1 MPKNYNWNRDELIL
15 ALDVYFREP
24 QARGSKSHPAVLE
37 LSDLLNQLPIHPS
50 HHREE
55 YFRNPNSVAMKLSNF
70 LRLDPKYEG
79 VGLPRGSQLDEEIWE
94 KFSNDPA
101 HLRRVA
107 STIRRIADS
116 PEIIAPEG
124 FEIDQEAS
132 EGRILTRLHR
142 VRERSGS
149 LARRKKQQVLDE
161 SGALLC
167 EACGFDFASFYGDR
181 GSGFAECHHKIPL
194 SELIPNQRTRFQDLA
209 IVCANCHRMIH
220 RSRPWLTVREVR
232 GLVKAC
238 T

>member
-1 MPKNYNWNRDELIL
+1 MPKNYHWNRDELIL

-24 QARGSKSHPAVLE
+24 QARGHKAHPAVLE

-50 HHREE
+50 HNREE
-55 YFRNPNSVAMKLSNF
+55 YFRNPSGVAMKLSNF
-70 LRLDPKYEG
+70 LRLDPEYEG

-101 HLRRVA
+101 HLHRVA
-107 STIRRIADS
+107 STIRRIAGS
-116 PEIIAPEG
+116 PEITAPEG
-124 FEIDQEAS
+124 SEIDQEAS

-161 SGALLC
+161 AGVLLC

-181 GSGFAECHHKIPL
+181 GRGFAECHHKIPL
-194 SELIPNQRTRFQDLA
+194 SELLPDQPTRLQDLA

-220 RSRPWLTVREVR
+220 RSRPWLTVSEVR
-232 GLVKAC
+232 GLVQAC
-238 T
+238 S